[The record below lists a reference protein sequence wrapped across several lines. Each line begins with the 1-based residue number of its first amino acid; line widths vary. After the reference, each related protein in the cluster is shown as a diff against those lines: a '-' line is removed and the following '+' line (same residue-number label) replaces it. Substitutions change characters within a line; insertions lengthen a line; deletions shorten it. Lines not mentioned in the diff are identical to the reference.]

1 MLAICFW
8 PIQIKNSYQN
18 HMKINRYAFTFPNG
32 VWLLSM
38 EFQEIQTSSQGTSS
52 LFLSAKKLSCCLF
65 PRAQTRKCLSI
76 PFLQSSSRKCC
87 WKRLQN
93 EAFQTKPKKLQVQ
106 EINFWTRH
114 PSTLEETD
122 FLKNFV
128 GKLHPCPPVHRFGRS
143 WPGKFRISFP
153 HVLST
158 QNKYLTSLWCTRHSI
173 WDHLTNLDAM
183 VF

>member
-8 PIQIKNSYQN
+8 PFQIKNSYQN
-18 HMKINRYAFTFPNG
+18 HMKINRYASTFPNG

-52 LFLSAKKLSCCLF
+52 LFRLFLSAKKLSCCFF

-87 WKRLQN
+87 WKAAKWILSN
-93 EAFQTKPKKLQVQ
+93 KTKKNCKFKKST
-106 EINFWTRH
+106 FSTRH

-122 FLKNFV
+122 LKNFV

-143 WPGKFRISFP
+143 WPANFEVAFHAFFQLKTNISPAF
-153 HVLST
+153 
-158 QNKYLTSLWCTRHSI
+158 
-173 WDHLTNLDAM
+173 DAPGTPSGIT
-183 VF
+183 